1 VGTQHYVGA
10 LGPLCYYCADTVREG
25 PAIFPSGLAI
35 TPHPAAHRIGTLEA
49 EVERLKADL
58 RGCDAGRS
66 LLHRQVERLE
76 SELREADAYR
86 LTDEEWKKRWRV
98 G

>member
-1 VGTQHYVGA
+1 MGDLERFRAGYK
-10 LGPLCYYCADTVREG
+10 EW
-25 PAIFPSGLAI
+25 AIGDAGDEDNVHAYI
-35 TPHPAAHRIGTLEA
+35 EALEA
-49 EVERLKADL
+49 EVERLEANL

-86 LTDEEWKKRWRV
+86 LTDEEWKKKWWVR